1 MLLSKLDSKRYISVE
16 LSIDEVNLISA
27 ESKVTYKQIQ
37 NYVFETFRFKVSTL
51 YIAQAKR
58 KHGLDVR
65 EHYNI
70 SKNEKQKIP
79 KCPIEKEEA
88 ILDALR
94 HFKMI

>member
-70 SKNEKQKIP
+70 SK
-79 KCPIEKEEA
+79 
-88 ILDALR
+88 
-94 HFKMI
+94 KMRIRKFFSVQLKRKKLFLVR